1 MDTPGVRQVP
11 EGSGEQGKMEKTV
24 CKIICDAPTTLAVK
38 ELMMMMMMIKDDGCI
53 LFSKVDLQ
61 PLPPP
66 PPTTTH
72 DLLEVVD
79 ILFYWGSLSAG
90 NVSSSPTFKIV
101 RGTNCIEPCGT
112 CLADLS
118 LRLFLVIPRDHDNP
132 KVYSS
137 LSVKHRPSERAR
149 SRRVKS
155 SKARV
160 GCAKLA

>member
-53 LFSKVDLQ
+53 LFLKVDLQ
-61 PLPPP
+61 PQPPP

-79 ILFYWGSLSAG
+79 IGDLFPQVMSRAPQHLR
-90 NVSSSPTFKIV
+90 SSEEQTVLNLVVLALPI
-101 RGTNCIEPCGT
+101 CLCG
-112 CLADLS
+112 CFS
-118 LRLFLVIPRDHDNP
+118 
-132 KVYSS
+132 
-137 LSVKHRPSERAR
+137 
-149 SRRVKS
+149 
-155 SKARV
+155 
-160 GCAKLA
+160 